1 MRAGAAKFKWTGGF
15 CPWEMPGSWRWEA
28 LGPDRKAPAP
38 QRSDQMHRLGSHA
51 CYAGFG
57 GRVLCS
63 GPVWGPLC
71 FCWPGLSGTA
81 VSPFSDSRSG
91 WRPSCTFNFF
101 SLSRSSKLEDSL
113 GGWEGGSHRE
123 QGVGGIPPAKQHSLA
138 AECPEFV
145 N

>member
-15 CPWEMPGSWRWEA
+15 CPQEMPGSWRWEA

-38 QRSDQMHRLGSHA
+38 QSSDQMHRLRSHA

-101 SLSRSSKLEDSL
+101 SLSSRSSHLEDSL
-113 GGWEGGSHRE
+113 GGCGGE
-123 QGVGGIPPAKQHSLA
+123 PQGAGCWGNPTSKTAQLGS
-138 AECPEFV
+138 
-145 N
+145 